1 MESWN
6 SGIPA
11 SKYIVAHIKRCNL
24 CRNHDRQVSHGVEYT
39 PKKLA
44 VFVKHIR
51 AVKAAIKLALEDEE
65 VLQKL

>member
-1 MESWN
+1 
-6 SGIPA
+6 
-11 SKYIVAHIKRCNL
+11 IKRCNL